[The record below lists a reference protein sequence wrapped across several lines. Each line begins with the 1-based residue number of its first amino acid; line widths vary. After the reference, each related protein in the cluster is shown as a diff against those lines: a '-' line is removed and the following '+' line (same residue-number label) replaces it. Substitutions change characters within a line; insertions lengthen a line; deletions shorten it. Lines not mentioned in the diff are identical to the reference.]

1 MLWVHGSALRH
12 VIVKGAPISR
22 RVLTSKSRFFFKEDQ
37 AGMPDTRLVVGLY
50 IFCDMS

>member
-22 RVLTSKSRFFFKEDQ
+22 RVLSTKSRFFFKE
-37 AGMPDTRLVVGLY
+37 RNLRVVDGGA
-50 IFCDMS
+50 IFFCDMS